1 MSVVACRI
9 LKDGFEMSAD
19 SITVSGDLQFKNKNQ
34 KFGKLFEINDIVFGG
49 VGLSQDNALMQLY
62 LETHGIARPD
72 ERAVL
77 EFLAEFSDWK
87 KEKTDDANIE
97 NEFLIGVK
105 GKVFF
110 VQNWLISEVNTYA
123 SIGIGRDF
131 ALAALY
137 FGAPTAKAVEVA
149 TELSI
154 YCEKPIVTIR
164 KNLP

>member
-97 NEFLIGVK
+97 NEFLIGK
-105 GKVFF
+105 G
-110 VQNWLISEVNTYA
+110 Q
-123 SIGIGRDF
+123 
-131 ALAALY
+131 
-137 FGAPTAKAVEVA
+137 
-149 TELSI
+149 
-154 YCEKPIVTIR
+154 
-164 KNLP
+164 

>member
-19 SITVSGDLQFKNKNQ
+19 SITVSGDLQFKNENQ
-34 KFGKLFEINDIVFGG
+34 KFGKLFEINNIVFGG
-49 VGLSQDNALMQLY
+49 VGISQENALMQLF

-77 EFLAEFSDWK
+77 EFISEFSDWK
-87 KEKTDDANIE
+87 KEKTDEGHIE
-97 NEFLIGVK
+97 NEFLIGVG

-110 VQNWLISEVNTYA
+110 IQNWLISKVTKYA
-123 SIGIGRDF
+123 AIGAGRDF
-131 ALAALY
+131 ALTALY

-164 KNLP
+164 K